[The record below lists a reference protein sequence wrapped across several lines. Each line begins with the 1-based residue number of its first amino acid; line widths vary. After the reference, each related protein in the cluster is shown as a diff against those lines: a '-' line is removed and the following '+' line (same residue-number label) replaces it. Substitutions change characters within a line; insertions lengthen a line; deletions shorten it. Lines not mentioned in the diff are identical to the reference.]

1 MSKDNQRPS
10 RRDMLL
16 GGAAGLAA
24 GTLGSVHM
32 AQAQTAPA
40 PAPAAP
46 QARPNILV
54 IFGDDIGWSNISA
67 YNMGMMGYRTPNI

>member
-24 GTLGSVHM
+24 GTLVTTGTLTD
-32 AQAQTAPA
+32 AQPLVAGQTWETRFDGEALPGLA
-40 PAPAAP
+40 LRA
-46 QARPNILV
+46 IE
-54 IFGDDIGWSNISA
+54 
-67 YNMGMMGYRTPNI
+67 